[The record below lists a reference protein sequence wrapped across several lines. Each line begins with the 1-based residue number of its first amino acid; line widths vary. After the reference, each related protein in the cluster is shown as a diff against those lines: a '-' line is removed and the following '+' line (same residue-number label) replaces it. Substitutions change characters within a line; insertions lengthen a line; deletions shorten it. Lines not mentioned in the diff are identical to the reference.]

1 MISEEGKHTC
11 KPVIDLVECPLFLRS
26 LQYGL
31 EVRGCGGKG
40 RCSSKF
46 GLRRT
51 VAYPGP
57 SDMGWNCG
65 DKGRE
70 GE

>member
-1 MISEEGKHTC
+1 MISEEGKHAC
-11 KPVIDLVECPLFLRS
+11 KPVIDLIECPLLLRS

-31 EVRGCGGKG
+31 EVRGCGGKR
-40 RCSSKF
+40 RCSSKV
-46 GLRRT
+46 GMRGT
-51 VAYPGP
+51 VAYSGP

-65 DKGRE
+65 ERGRE